1 MATIDYTMQDAVR
14 ETLKNLVP
22 AKQYTGRDLHKMIL
36 RNMRAHGNYA
46 NPYDSSTLRTVR
58 RYATLYGVVC
68 HKAGQKSK
76 YVKDSLF

>member
-1 MATIDYTMQDAVR
+1 MAQYTMDNAVR
-14 ETLKNLVP
+14 DTLHDMLAGKE
-22 AKQYTGRDLHKMIL
+22 YTGRDLHRRVI
-36 RNMRAHGNYA
+36 RNMREHGNFS

-58 RYATLYGVVC
+58 RYASLYGVVC